1 MNDITQQ
8 IRFYAENDDNPIRGY
23 QTNGNPRYQTIIKAC
38 ELAKEISY
46 LENNIVIV
54 KDWYGRTHVTYKNG
68 NEVV

>member
-38 ELAKEISY
+38 ELAKE
-46 LENNIVIV
+46 
-54 KDWYGRTHVTYKNG
+54 
-68 NEVV
+68 VV